1 MLLAMRTLLGIAGTL
16 LLLALAAC
24 SGPGPELT
32 LLPEGSSPL
41 LKLTS
46 TDPTGTFGVRNSGVE
61 GSVLNWSV
69 RSSSPYVIA
78 TPASGTV
85 RAGALDQT
93 VAVTVEQGRLSR
105 GEVLRATLEVRSNG
119 GNASLEVEFEM
130 QVDGLAAC
138 GSYPRRSGLGQGGAA
153 LSSAAADP
161 PTGAFVPGE
170 LLVQL
175 RPAGVTT
182 QSTTPNPDGRAL
194 ELQRAQFAALGR
206 ELAQRYDLTLLKA
219 ASPLR
224 AGLIALPPG
233 SGAEE
238 TLETAARLAAD
249 PQVAYAE
256 PNYYLEPLVL
266 PDDPLPNDPLVAQQW
281 NLLEFGLPQA
291 WAIDPGRNPVTIA
304 IIDSG
309 VDMLHEDLVDKMLP
323 GCDFYD
329 GDNDPNP
336 GSASSKSAHGTHVA
350 GIAAAVGDNGTGV
363 ASVAYGPGVKLLP
376 VKVFD
381 DAGVTGTVD
390 DLLDA
395 MLWAAGFALE
405 GVGANPNP
413 AKVIN
418 MSLGVEPSSLAQAT
432 LRAIDEVAQRVYQR
446 GTALFAASGNGGWND
461 HILAPASSPWVY
473 AVGSVDADFE
483 LSSFSNYDVSGPTVE
498 FVAPGGASTSPCWY
512 VLSTYPDDGYR
523 CEGGTSMA
531 SPFVAGAAALLLSQN
546 PDLTPAQLLAKLKG
560 SAYFDGSYMT
570 AAAYGAG
577 IVCPDKALGASTRC
591 GR

>member
-1 MLLAMRTLLGIAGTL
+1 MLLAMRALLGIAGTL
-16 LLLALAAC
+16 LLLVLAAC
-24 SGPGPELT
+24 SGPGPELA
-32 LLPEGSSPL
+32 LVPEGSSPL

-46 TDPTGTFGVRNSGVE
+46 EDPSGTFTVRNGGAQ
-61 GSVLNWSV
+61 GSVLSWSV

-78 TPASGTV
+78 TPASGAV
-85 RAGALDQT
+85 RAGELGQT
-93 VAVTVEQGRLSR
+93 VEVTVEQGRLTR

-138 GSYPRRSGLGQGGAA
+138 GSYPRRSGLGQGAEDGAA
-153 LSSAAADP
+153 TLGSAAAKAP
-161 PTGAFVPGE
+161 AGAFVPGE

-175 RPAGVTT
+175 RPPGITT
-182 QSTTPNPDGRAL
+182 QSLDERGL
-194 ELQRAQFAALGR
+194 EAQRAQFAALGR

-224 AGLIALPPG
+224 AGLVALPSG

-238 TLETAARLAAD
+238 TLETAARLSAD

-256 PNYYLEPLVL
+256 PNYYLEPLAL
-266 PDDPLPNDPLVAQQW
+266 PDDPLVEQQW
-281 NLLEFGLPQA
+281 HLLEFGLPQA

-323 GCDFYD
+323 GCDFHD

-336 GSASSKSAHGTHVA
+336 GSASGKAAHGTHVA
-350 GIAAAVGDNGTGV
+350 GIAAAVGDNGVGV

-381 DAGVTGTVD
+381 DTGMTGTVD

-418 MSLGVEPSSLAQAT
+418 MSLGVEPSSLSQAT

-446 GTALFAASGNGGWND
+446 GAVLFAASGNRGWSD
-461 HILAPASSPWVY
+461 HVLAPASSPWVY
-473 AVGSVDADFE
+473 AVGSVDADRE
-483 LSSFSNYDVSGPTVE
+483 LSSFSNYNASGPTVE
-498 FVAPGGASTSPCWY
+498 FVAPGGSSTSPCWY

-531 SPFVAGAAALLLSQN
+531 SPFVAGTAALLLSQT
-546 PDLTPAQLLAKLKG
+546 PGLTPAQLLAKLKG